1 MKAVVLNKPGGVEE
15 LKLTNVE
22 KPVPQDNEIL
32 VKVKAAA
39 VNRTDIVSREG
50 TMEDLTGEILGVE
63 VSGEIEDVGRN
74 VDFPIGKELW
84 DW

>member
-1 MKAVVLNKPGGVEE
+1 M
-15 LKLTNVE
+15 
-22 KPVPQDNEIL
+22 
-32 VKVKAAA
+32 KVKAAA